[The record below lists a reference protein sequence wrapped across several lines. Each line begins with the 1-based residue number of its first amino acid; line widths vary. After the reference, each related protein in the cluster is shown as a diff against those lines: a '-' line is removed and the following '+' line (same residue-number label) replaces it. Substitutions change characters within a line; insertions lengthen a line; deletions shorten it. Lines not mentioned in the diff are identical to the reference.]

1 MARVFATA
9 DIGSNTVHLL
19 IASVEGRMDSR
30 AENGQPTT
38 DNQPKTIN
46 RQPLVVSRIE
56 NQSEWLA
63 LGEAVARTG
72 QIPFDRADSLIQLL
86 RDYEDS
92 AYRCQAERLYVFA
105 TEAMR
110 VASNRSQVLERIR
123 VETGIEVDLISP
135 KREAELSFMGVGM
148 DSRPPLGLLLE
159 VGGGS
164 AQIAICNDDSISS
177 EYSLPIGT
185 GRLQADLKLSQPANP
200 DSVAGLRETV
210 VRSLQAVPKQ
220 TITGLSVAS
229 GGIAR
234 GLWRALHPDG
244 DQKIALP
251 EIEFLEWTCARLTRD
266 QIGRRFGVK
275 SKRAAAMLPGAIVY
289 GSVMRHFGVEE
300 IFVSEFGVR
309 EGAILEMAE

>member
-19 IASVEGRMDSR
+19 IAE
-30 AENGQPTT
+30 AENGRA
-38 DNQPKTIN
+38 I
-46 RQPLVVSRIE
+46 RIE

-72 QIPFDRADSLIQLL
+72 EIPLDRADLLVQML
-86 RDYEDS
+86 RDHEIT
-92 AYRCQAERLYVFA
+92 ALRCKAERLYVFA

-110 VASNRSQVLERIR
+110 ASKNGVKVIKRIR
-123 VETGIEVDLISP
+123 AETGIEVDIISP
-135 KREAELSFMGVGM
+135 RREAELSLKGVTMDAPSQLGM
-148 DSRPPLGLLLE
+148 LLE

-164 AQIAICNDDSISS
+164 AQIAICVNKTIEA

-185 GRLQADLKLSQPANP
+185 GRLQADLRLTQPTTPECVSDLHDTVLQSLSKI
-200 DSVAGLRETV
+200 
-210 VRSLQAVPKQ
+210 PKHEIAR
-220 TITGLSVAS
+220 TTVAS

-244 DQKIALP
+244 DQVIALQ
-251 EIEFLEWTCARLTRD
+251 EIEFLEWTCAPLSRD

-275 SKRAAAMLPGAIVY
+275 SKRAAAMLPGAVVY
-289 GSVMRHFGVEE
+289 GAVLRHFGATEM
-300 IFVSEFGVR
+300 FVSEYGVR
-309 EGAILEMAE
+309 EGAILEMAG

>member
-1 MARVFATA
+1 MSRVFATA

-19 IASVEGRMDSR
+19 IASVEERRNSGAGSGRS
-30 AENGQPTT
+30 PT
-38 DNQPKTIN
+38 DN
-46 RQPLVVSRIE
+46 RQPQIVTRIE

-72 QIPFDRADSLIQLL
+72 EIPLDRAESLIQLL

-92 AYRCQAERLYVFA
+92 AQRFQAERLYVFA

-110 VASNRSQVLERIR
+110 AALNSSQVLERIR
-123 VETGIEVDLISP
+123 VETGIVVDLISP
-135 KREAELSFMGVGM
+135 RREAELSLKGVGM
-148 DSRPPLGLLLE
+148 ESTAPLGLLLE

-164 AQIAICNDDSISS
+164 AQIAICNDKLINA

-185 GRLQADLKLSQPANP
+185 GRLQADLKLSQPATNQA
-200 DSVAGLRETV
+200 VANIREII

-220 TITGLSVAS
+220 PINGLTVAS

-244 DQKIALP
+244 EQNIALP

-266 QIGRRFGVK
+266 QIGKRFGVK

-289 GSVMRHFGVEE
+289 GSLMRHFRIEE

-309 EGAILEMAE
+309 EGAILEMAED